1 MAEELTK
8 KVDAV
13 KELFKDFS
21 NFIEL
26 DDLRSYILF
35 TLTGQVPTNILAQMG
50 LGGGKETISLPYNPI
65 WSIYYQ
71 KINLFSSGSL
81 IIYLKSDPITKEFIL
96 EKDDPLFKTVL
107 NPDEM
112 SLAFRGKE
120 KFLFPKIS
128 DCSAIGKEVM
138 NIQVDDLFHTL
149 ESFMAVTEPN
159 ILFVLD
165 AKTDSDPDLIFA
177 FNMMPEM
184 TTLLKKNI
192 LKVDVYFDSDHKTK
206 GMTYL
211 KREEDYTL
219 KFLKEIKEVSHA
231 ELYKSAFSYVLHIK
245 SFNKP
250 F

>member
-1 MAEELTK
+1 MAEELKK
-8 KVDAV
+8 KVDSV
-13 KELFKDFS
+13 KELFKGFS

-26 DDLRSYILF
+26 KDFRNYLLF
-35 TLTGQVPTNILAQMG
+35 TLNGQVPSNILAQMG
-50 LGGGKETISLPYNPI
+50 LGGAKETISLPYNPI
-65 WSIYYQ
+65 WAIYYQ
-71 KINLFSSGSL
+71 KINLFSAGSL
-81 IIYLKSDPITKEFIL
+81 IVYLKAEPITEEFIL
-96 EKDDPLFKTVL
+96 EKDDPIFKKHL

-128 DCSAIGKEVM
+128 DCSTVETEVM
-138 NIQVDDLFHTL
+138 NVKIDDLFHSL

-165 AKTDSDPDLIFA
+165 AKKDSDPDLIFA

-184 TTLLKKNI
+184 ATILKKNI
-192 LKVDVYFDSDHKTK
+192 LKVDVYFDPEHKTRD
-206 GMTYL
+206 MTYL
-211 KREEDYTL
+211 KREEDYSL
-219 KFLKEIKEVSHA
+219 KFLKKIQDVSHA
-231 ELYKSAFSYVLHIK
+231 DLYKSVFSFILHIK

>member
-81 IIYLKSDPITKEFIL
+81 IIYLKSDPITKEFVL
-96 EKDDPLFKTVL
+96 EKDDPMFKTVL
-107 NPDEM
+107 NP
-112 SLAFRGKE
+112 
-120 KFLFPKIS
+120 
-128 DCSAIGKEVM
+128 
-138 NIQVDDLFHTL
+138 
-149 ESFMAVTEPN
+149 
-159 ILFVLD
+159 
-165 AKTDSDPDLIFA
+165 
-177 FNMMPEM
+177 NM
-184 TTLLKKNI
+184 I
-192 LKVDVYFDSDHKTK
+192 
-206 GMTYL
+206 
-211 KREEDYTL
+211 
-219 KFLKEIKEVSHA
+219 
-231 ELYKSAFSYVLHIK
+231 
-245 SFNKP
+245 
-250 F
+250 

>member
-1 MAEELTK
+1 MAEDIK
-8 KVDAV
+8 KKIDEV
-13 KELFKDFS
+13 KELFKGFS

-26 DDLRSYILF
+26 DDFRNYLLF
-35 TLTGQVPTNILAQMG
+35 TLTGQVPSNILAQMG

-71 KINLFSSGSL
+71 KINLFSAGSL
-81 IIYLKSDPITKEFIL
+81 IIYLKSDPITEKFLL
-96 EKDDPLFKTVL
+96 EKDAEIFKKHL
-107 NPDEM
+107 NPEEM

-128 DCSAIGKEVM
+128 DCSTFEKEVM
-138 NIQVDDLFHTL
+138 NIQIDDLFHSL

-165 AKTDSDPDLIFA
+165 GKSDSDPDLIFA

-184 TTLLKKNI
+184 ATILKKNI
-192 LKVDVYFDSDHKTK
+192 LKVDVYFDPDHKTR

-211 KREEDYTL
+211 KREEDYSL
-219 KFLKEIKEVSHA
+219 KFLKEIKDVSHA
-231 ELYKSAFSYVLHIK
+231 ELYKSAFSYILHIK
-245 SFNKP
+245 SFNEP